1 MATNGWW
8 FVVEVADGGLFGL
21 GFVGIIIVPS
31 TAVRW
36 DEDRIGGLGGWRGDA
51 PAMVGIGGDGCC
63 RMLLGPRRI
72 DPFPGRGW

>member
-36 DEDRIGGLGGWRGDA
+36 DEDRKGSFGRAAQRRPGG
-51 PAMVGIGGDGCC
+51 
-63 RMLLGPRRI
+63 
-72 DPFPGRGW
+72 GRHRQ